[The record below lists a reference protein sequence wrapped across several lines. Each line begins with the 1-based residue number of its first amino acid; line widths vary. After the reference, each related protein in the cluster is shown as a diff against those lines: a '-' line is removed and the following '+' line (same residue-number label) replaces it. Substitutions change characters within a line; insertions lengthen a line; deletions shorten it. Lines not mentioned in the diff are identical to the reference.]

1 MDALAQ
7 AVALFPQLVAVRLKR
22 IDAIILF
29 RDTILGF
36 PQPSLCLNLCSID
49 CFHRSTGILLRVFDR
64 KFIPLI
70 TILSHRFKLFPEV
83 LDFVPRIPCRSMVTL
98 LLTRALHAL
107 LEVLHSRVETFE
119 TLLVPFSFYI
129 LDIDDIIFI
138 CNEASTEAP
147 AERLDKSV
155 LVSITLLVDPIF
167 LKKSVPNARIAI
179 L

>member
-7 AVALFPQLVAVRLKR
+7 TVALFPQLVAIRLKH
-22 IDAIILF
+22 IDAIILL
-29 RDTILGF
+29 RNTILGF

-49 CFHRSTGILLRVFDR
+49 CFHRSAGILLRVFDR
-64 KFIPLI
+64 EFIPLI

-83 LDFVPRIPCRSMVTL
+83 LDFVPRILCRSMVTL

-107 LEVLHSRVETFE
+107 LEMLHPRVEAFE

-129 LDIDDIIFI
+129 LDIDDIILI
-138 CNEASTEAP
+138 CYEASTEAP

-167 LKKSVPNARIAI
+167 FKKPVPNARIAI